1 MQLREWINSHAITE
15 RRVARESIARALGV
29 SEVAVRHWMNGIRR
43 VPGHHCIPLEL
54 LTGRQVT
61 RYELRPDIFGKAP
74 PAGKRGEPAVRVV
87 DGQ

>member
-15 RRVARESIARALGV
+15 RRGVRESIARALGV

-43 VPGHHCIPLEL
+43 VPGNQCIPLER
-54 LTGRQVT
+54 LTGRHVT

-74 PAGKRGEPAVRVV
+74 KRGEPALRVV